1 MRKRPINRGIHH
13 LGSTGR
19 CAGLGAIAF
28 AFRQLCRSLQGICRL
43 ALFGLYPLAA

>member
-1 MRKRPINRGIHH
+1 VRKRPINRGIQHSG
-13 LGSTGR
+13 LTGR

-43 ALFGLYPLAA
+43 ALFGLYALAP